1 MREEE
6 SDRFFGR
13 SAEIAELVERFRRHR
28 IVAIVADS
36 GTGKS
41 SLARAGFIRAFRG
54 GALIDPMREGARE
67 KICQVVTMRP
77 GADPAA
83 GLRQGL
89 TEAAERLGRSLD
101 DAGETAFCATVRTA
115 VVEDLDAADRRPV
128 RRTVHDDTRRA
139 RRALRQALCWRRQTA
154 LGMSAC

>member
-1 MREEE
+1 VGDEPFVRLRSMRKEE

-54 GALIDPMREGARE
+54 GALIDPMREDARE

-83 GLRQGL
+83 GLRQG
-89 TEAAERLGRSLD
+89 
-101 DAGETAFCATVRTA
+101 
-115 VVEDLDAADRRPV
+115 
-128 RRTVHDDTRRA
+128 
-139 RRALRQALCWRRQTA
+139 
-154 LGMSAC
+154 